1 MQRVIRKNKRKVARQ
16 KRLESYINPIEQ
28 AREYQWIMQEES
40 LSQSQLAAKLGISR
54 TRVNQYLTLLKLPE
68 ERQTEILIHDKK
80 QMISERKLRKTLL
93 SQL

>member
-1 MQRVIRKNKRKVARQ
+1 NKRQVARH
-16 KRLESYINPIEQ
+16 KRQESCINPIEQ
-28 AREYQWIMQEES
+28 AREYQRIMQEES